1 MTEIVDSLKRFI
13 VVLFTEFLL
22 FIMGMTL
29 IYMLYTKNC
38 NIADIIGIMTL
49 LIFGIG
55 SIGGG
60 YIGVKAFENY
70 QDVKTN
76 GGKNGNNTGN
86 A

>member
-1 MTEIVDSLKRFI
+1 MTETIDVLKRFI
-13 VVLFTEFLL
+13 VVLFTESLL
-22 FIMGMTL
+22 FIMGMSL
-29 IYMLYTKNC
+29 VYMLYTKNC

-60 YIGVKAFENY
+60 YVGLKTFENY
-70 QDVKTN
+70 QDVKTT
-76 GGKNGNNTGN
+76 GGKNGTN